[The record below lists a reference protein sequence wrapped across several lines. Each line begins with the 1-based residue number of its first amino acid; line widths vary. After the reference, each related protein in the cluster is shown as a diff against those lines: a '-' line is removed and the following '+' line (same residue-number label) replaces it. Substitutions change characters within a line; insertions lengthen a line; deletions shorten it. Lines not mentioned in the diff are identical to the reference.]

1 MYVRKIMMNRLTDKR
16 FTGDG
21 FTSFSSPEWKRILS
35 HIPSLK
41 DVYTRLAEYEDT
53 GLTPDE
59 ILTLKEQCDKKEK

>member
-1 MYVRKIMMNRLTDKR
+1 MNEQIYKLTDKR

-21 FTSFSSPEWKRILS
+21 YVSFSSPEWKRILS

-41 DVYTRLAEYEDT
+41 DVYTRLAEYENT

-59 ILTLKEQCDKKEK
+59 ILTLKEQYDKKEK